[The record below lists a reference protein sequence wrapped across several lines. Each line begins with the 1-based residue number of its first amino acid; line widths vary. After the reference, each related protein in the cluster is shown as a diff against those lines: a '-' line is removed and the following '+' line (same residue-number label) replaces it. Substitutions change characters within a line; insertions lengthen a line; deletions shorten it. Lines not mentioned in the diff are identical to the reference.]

1 MSKKEEIYDRLIDRL
16 VHAHYAFGERLLVK
30 EIAADTGISRQP
42 IMAALARLA
51 AEGFVRIIPQVG
63 CQVVAPDHDAIAD
76 FFLMFQRMEGL
87 LAELAADRHDDRQ
100 LRGLV
105 SVHRQ
110 IQALDLAPAGARQDY
125 IELNRQFHRTI
136 HAMANSPLLA
146 IKQRS
151 NFAMSDFFIS
161 QSTDFETFVP
171 DAIGEHAA
179 IIAAIEARDAE
190 RTRALAET
198 HIDSVAKAV
207 LAGLRAVP
215 AADLDGSE

>member
-16 VHAHYAFGERLLVK
+16 VHAHYAFGDRLLVK

-63 CQVVAPDHDAIAD
+63 CQVVDPDREAIAD
-76 FFLMFQRMEGL
+76 FFRMFKRMEGL
-87 LAELAADRHDDRQ
+87 LAELAAERHDERQ
-100 LRGLV
+100 MRALV
-105 SVHRQ
+105 SAHRA
-110 IQALDLAPAGARQDY
+110 IQALDLTPAGARQDY
-125 IELNRQFHRTI
+125 IEANRQFHRMI
-136 HAMANSPLLA
+136 HAMAASPLLA
-146 IKQRS
+146 VKQRS

-171 DAIGEHAA
+171 DAIEEHAA

-190 RTRALAET
+190 RARALAES
-198 HIDSVAKAV
+198 HIDSVATAV
-207 LAGLRAVP
+207 LAGLPHDPVP
-215 AADLDGSE
+215 AAESSQ